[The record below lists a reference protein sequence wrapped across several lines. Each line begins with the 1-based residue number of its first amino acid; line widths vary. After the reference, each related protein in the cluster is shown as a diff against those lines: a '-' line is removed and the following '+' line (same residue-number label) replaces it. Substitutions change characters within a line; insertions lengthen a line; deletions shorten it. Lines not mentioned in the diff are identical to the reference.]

1 MATQRTGVTATEV
14 TEGFHP
20 PYGVFSPS
28 MASVQYKGKS
38 IAIPGIA
45 PVFIAPHQAA
55 CQTAVSVP
63 VLGAVWSAP
72 AYMA

>member
-14 TEGFHP
+14 TGGSHP
-20 PYGVFSPS
+20 PYGVFSPAV
-28 MASVQYKGKS
+28 ASAQYKGKS
-38 IAIPGIA
+38 IAIPGMA
-45 PVFIAPHQAA
+45 LAFIAARQAA

-63 VLGAVWSAP
+63 VLGKVWLAS